1 MSGTPGPRKKLRV
14 YFHLGLLYRGPRT
27 TNWGNS
33 LLVGY
38 QILRGE
44 LSEVVETAFC
54 EMGRL
59 AFEESSFRGL
69 VEVDEGQ
76 LLEVARK
83 FAVEDGHVL
92 MIALDEDRPVG
103 VFAGHTSDFYFSSD
117 KFARDVLWYV
127 REEYRKFGV
136 GLGLL
141 GLFEEWARLE
151 NAKMVYLSQDS
162 GINVDKFNR
171 ILGKRGYNLVGSN
184 YSLGVS

>member
-1 MSGTPGPRKKLRV
+1 MESHALQKIAGIFSFGFVVPWFEK
-14 YFHLGLLYRGPRT
+14 RGART
-27 TNWGNS
+27 
-33 LLVGY
+33 LFGY

-44 LSEVVETAFC
+44 LSETVESAFC

-59 AFEESSFRGL
+59 AFEESSFRDL
-69 VEVDEGQ
+69 IEFDESK

-83 FAVEDGHVL
+83 YAVDDGHVL
-92 MIALDEDRPVG
+92 MIALDDERPIG

-127 REEYRKFGV
+127 REGYRKFGV

>member
-1 MSGTPGPRKKLRV
+1 M
-14 YFHLGLLYRGPRT
+14 F
-27 TNWGNS
+27 
-33 LLVGY
+33 GY

-44 LSEVVETAFC
+44 LSEAVESAFC

-59 AFEESSFRGL
+59 AFEESSFRDL
-69 VEVDEGQ
+69 IEFDDSK

-92 MIALDEDRPVG
+92 MIALDDERPIG

-127 REEYRKFGV
+127 REEYRKLGV

-141 GLFEEWARLE
+141 SMFETWASGE
-151 NAKMVYLSQDS
+151 GAKMVYLSQDS
-162 GINVDKFNR
+162 GINMDKFTR
-171 ILGKRGYNLVGSN
+171 ILDKRGYSLVGAN
-184 YSLGVS
+184 YSLGVN